1 MKENKHNNFTEYE
14 KAINFLKNGCNCGCS
29 NKIPEEKFAE
39 MREAFQALS
48 KLEQDIFLMAQ
59 LKVMDGGIISNLKRK
74 LDLIKELFII
84 GIIIHYFVRKHILI
98 C

>member
-1 MKENKHNNFTEYE
+1 MQ
-14 KAINFLKNGCNCGCS
+14 
-29 NKIPEEKFAE
+29 
-39 MREAFQALS
+39 EAFQALFKS
-48 KLEQDIFLMAQ
+48 EQDIFLMAQ